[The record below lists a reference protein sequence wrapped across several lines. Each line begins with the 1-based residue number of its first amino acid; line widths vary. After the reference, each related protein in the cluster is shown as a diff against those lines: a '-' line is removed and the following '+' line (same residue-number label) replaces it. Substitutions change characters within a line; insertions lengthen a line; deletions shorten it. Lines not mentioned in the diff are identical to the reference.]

1 MLTEG
6 DDAPEISATLGTSD
20 HEPFELSAH
29 LGDGP
34 VVLAFYPAAFAP
46 VCSNEVVTFEDRL
59 DRFEKA
65 GATVF
70 GISSDAAYSLE
81 AFREQQGISFDLI
94 SDTSGEALRAYGV
107 EIDIPEQG
115 RYGIANRAVF
125 VLDEAGTIVYRWI
138 ADELVEEPDYDE
150 VLAAVE
156 SA

>member
-46 VCSNEVVTFEDRL
+46 VCSNEVATFEDRL
-59 DRFEKA
+59 DRFEEA

-94 SDTSGEALRAYGV
+94 SDTSGDALGAYGV

-125 VLDEAGTIVYRWI
+125 VLDGAGTIVYRWI
-138 ADELVEEPDYDE
+138 ADELVGEPDYDE
-150 VLAAVE
+150 ILAAVE
-156 SA
+156 AA